1 MEGAENEF
9 SNGRLMIP
17 CYEGYFDEMKRDGRV
32 VTDWTTYGKA
42 GLFKK
47 AEAARNDSGN
57 GNHGAQHMIIVLQI
71 AYAKDGL
78 LDKALELKKHAR

>member
-9 SNGRLMIP
+9 SNGR
-17 CYEGYFDEMKRDGRV
+17 GYFDEMKRDGRV

-47 AEAARNDSGN
+47 AEAAVKELEKKWESWCLRYDNSVAN
-57 GNHGAQHMIIVLQI
+57 SIIG

-78 LDKALELKKHAR
+78 LDKALELKERAR